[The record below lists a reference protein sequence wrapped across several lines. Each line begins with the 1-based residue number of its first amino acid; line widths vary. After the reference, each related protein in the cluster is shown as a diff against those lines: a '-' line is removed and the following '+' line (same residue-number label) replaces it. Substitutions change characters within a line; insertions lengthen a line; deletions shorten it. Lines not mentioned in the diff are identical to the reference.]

1 MRRAGWAV
9 AGRAAWRPAPRL
21 GGGAGRWFGGYAS
34 GPLTPPSHFAIFG
47 LAPSYEVD
55 CAALKAKWRDLQRE
69 THPDLVAARPGGGG
83 ADELEAARARSS
95 LVNEA
100 YAVLKDDLRRAEH
113 LLRLA
118 SGEGGQH
125 VLEEDARVEDMGLLM
140 EVMEARQEIEEA
152 LQMADGDEAK
162 KSAAVGEIEGRLRKR
177 RAEAVGQLHSSFAAG
192 LGEGGNE
199 AALAQAREGTM
210 RLKYVVRAIE
220 ELTGVLADVD

>member
-1 MRRAGWAV
+1 LPTATAAARKTEPAATRRG
-9 AGRAAWRPAPRL
+9 PP
-21 GGGAGRWFGGYAS
+21 GRWFGGYAG
-34 GPLTPPSHFAIFG
+34 GPLTPPSNFAIFG

-55 CAALKAKWRDLQRE
+55 GAALKAKWLDLQRE

-125 VLEEDARVEDMGLLM
+125 VPEEDARVEDMGLLM
-140 EVMEARQEIEEA
+140 EVMEAREEIEEA
-152 LQMADGDEAK
+152 LLMADGDEAK
-162 KSAAVGEIEGRLRKR
+162 KSAAVGELEGRLRKR
-177 RAEAVGQLHSSFAAG
+177 RAEAVGQLQSSFVAG
-192 LGEGGNE
+192 LVEGGDE
-199 AALAQAREGTM
+199 GALAEAREGTM